1 MQQSVT
7 ARGGPGWSD
16 RRVSLTGLAVV
27 SAVMLVIIYLPFLL
41 SFVSINSCVLLAREV
56 FAVSVVN

>member
-1 MQQSVT
+1 MAGQ
-7 ARGGPGWSD
+7 D
-16 RRVSLTGLAVV
+16 LAAV

-56 FAVSVVN
+56 FAVSILS